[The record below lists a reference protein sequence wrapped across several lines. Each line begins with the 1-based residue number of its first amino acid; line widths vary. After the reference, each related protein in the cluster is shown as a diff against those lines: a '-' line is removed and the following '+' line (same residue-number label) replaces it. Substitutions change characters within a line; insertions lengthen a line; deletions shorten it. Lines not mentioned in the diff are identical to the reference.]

1 MWGFFYFTICNY
13 MLYWK
18 LNLIKFGRVDI
29 GELFWDSNNQPL
41 RGNAEFWSNY
51 QIGKNQLLDFL
62 KDYKDYEVCCYENVE
77 GTDMRITNPEL
88 YQFFIDYYKET
99 GKKIILKTNALN
111 IDYDDNV
118 IHYPC
123 FGFMGALENYKIE
136 PRKFKNKIL
145 FLNRVER
152 WHRTFL
158 HDEFKKRNL
167 LQYFDYSINSEDS
180 NLVPFKSIEKVQIDI
195 PKIMDILPNYFT
207 CFVNLL
213 TETHFFNGDER
224 DNVLFITEK
233 LDKIIAA
240 GQPFII
246 VSVPNY
252 IKTLKKLGF
261 KTFDKWWDESY
272 DNILNEPERLECI
285 IKIVED
291 ICKLSIS
298 ELENMYI
305 EMIPVLEH
313 NQKLTKFIGN
323 LSTDWNDYT
332 LDDVIDAVKNDFEEY
347 IYNME

>member
-1 MWGFFYFTICNY
+1 
-13 MLYWK
+13 MLYYK
-18 LNLIKFGRVDI
+18 QNLIKNNRLDL
-29 GELFWDSNNQPL
+29 GELHWSGNSSTIRNN
-41 RGNAEFWSNY
+41 NEFWKNY
-51 QIGKNQLLDFL
+51 NNAKKMLYDFIEKYKN
-62 KDYKDYEVCCYENVE
+62 YEVCCIENVE
-77 GTDMRITNPEL
+77 GTDIRKTNPEL
-88 YQFFIDYYKET
+88 YQFFIDYYKQT

-123 FGFMGALENYKIE
+123 FGFMGAVDLHKVE

-180 NLVPFKSIEKVQIDI
+180 NLVPFKSIEEVEIDI

-272 DNILNEPERLECI
+272 DDIQIESDRLECI

-291 ICKLSIS
+291 ICTMSIS

-305 EMIPVLEH
+305 EMIPILEH
-313 NQKLTKFIGN
+313 NQKLIKFIGN
-323 LSTDWNDYT
+323 LSTDWNDYN
-332 LDDVIDAVKNDFEEY
+332 LDDVIDTVKNDFEEY